1 MTTSARVRISVVACL
16 LVATGATAQQLL
28 DRVLVRVG
36 EREVTMTD
44 VQAAVGLGLVEIG
57 PGEDPSVAGLEGM
70 IDRRLVLAEVAR
82 FPPPDPAAADVAAEV
97 SAMRARAG
105 DRLGALM
112 ARTGLDERRLR
123 EMARDTLRI
132 RGYIA
137 QRFGTSAQVR
147 DEDVR
152 AYYERHPEQF
162 RRGGAL
168 APFEQVEA
176 EAHERASADRLRGTI
191 DDWVAGLRM
200 RAEIVRVG
208 EP

>member
-1 MTTSARVRISVVACL
+1 MTTSIRVRVAVVACL
-16 LVATGATAQQLL
+16 LVAGGATAQQLL
-28 DRVLVRVG
+28 DRVLARVG
-36 EREVTMTD
+36 TSEVTMTD
-44 VQAAVGLGLVEIG
+44 VQAAVGLGLVELA
-57 PGEDPSVAGLEGM
+57 PGEDPSVAGLERM

-82 FPPPDPAAADVAAEV
+82 FPPPDPQAADVAAEV
-97 SAMRARAG
+97 AAMRARAG

-112 ARTGLDERRLR
+112 ARAGLDDRRLR
-123 EMARDTLRI
+123 EMARDALRI
-132 RGYIA
+132 QGYIG

-152 AYYERHPEQF
+152 AYYEQHPEQF

-176 EAHERASADRLRGTI
+176 EVRERAAAERLRGTI
-191 DDWVAGLRM
+191 DGWVADLRM
-200 RAEIVRVG
+200 RSEIVRVG